1 MRGAAVIQTKGAAGL
16 SPGRHRIPDPNMS
29 NTTLVNLAT
38 VGSDELQTMPVA
50 VFTAGL
56 EQMSADAIV
65 RFRRMR
71 KLSDTHKVALERF
84 LKDHPEKRPQQESP
98 SSTAQSSDK
107 TGDQSRKKSSE
118 ATLWM
123 EMLLRVIAWW
133 EGMDTDDVARAKGI
147 KRRHKKKKAST
158 PPTASAPVSKPAA
171 APAPPPPAPP
181 TRVEFVQMLWGE
193 GFSLPG
199 GKDFAVRLASAA
211 DFTKDGYYLDLAPG
225 LGGGPRA
232 IAKTYGVTVSGIEAD
247 AEFAAAAGA
256 ISDVVGMSG
265 TAPIRAAGSEGLD
278 MEDFE
283 PAGEHAA
290 IFMRETM
297 FAVEERGRM
306 LSTLHKA
313 LSADGSLVLTD
324 FALADDAGDK
334 SALPDSVAHWLSA
347 EACNAYPWTE
357 AEYRAALEA
366 QDYKVERFDDLTA
379 VYLPFIKEGLRRFHD
394 CLQNA
399 KFPPET
405 LTTLM
410 REGNIWLARSQA
422 LETGQLS
429 FVHIHARRISPA
441 LTGEDDLQEPDAAPE
456 DAAENDD

>member
-1 MRGAAVIQTKGAAGL
+1 
-16 SPGRHRIPDPNMS
+16 MS

-71 KLSDTHKVALERF
+71 KLSDTHKVALERY
-84 LKDHPEKRPQQESP
+84 LNDHPEKRPGQEGT
-98 SSTAQSSDK
+98 SSTAQPSDK

-123 EMLLRVIAWW
+123 EMLLRAIAWW

-147 KRRHKKKKAST
+147 KRRRKKKKAAS
-158 PPTASAPVSKPAA
+158 PPAAAAPAPKPAA

-199 GKDFAVRLASAA
+199 GEDFAVRLASAA
-211 DFTKDGYYLDLAPG
+211 DFTKDGHYLDLAPG
-225 LGGGPRA
+225 LGGGTRA
-232 IAKTYGVTVSGIEAD
+232 VAKKYGVTLSGIEAD
-247 AEFAAAAGA
+247 AEFAAAAAA
-256 ISDVVGMSG
+256 ISGVAGMAR
-265 TAPIRAAGSEGLD
+265 TAPVRAAGPEGLD

-283 PAGEHAA
+283 PAGAYAA

-306 LSTLHKA
+306 LATMHKA
-313 LSADGSLVLTD
+313 LSDEGSLVLTD
-324 FALADDAGDK
+324 FVLAGDAGDR
-334 SALPDSVAHWLSA
+334 SAMPGAVTHWLAA
-347 EACNAYPWTE
+347 EASNTYPWTE

-379 VYLPFIKEGLRRFHD
+379 AYLPFIKDGLRRFHD

-429 FVHIHARRISPA
+429 FVHIHARRISPS
-441 LTGEDDLQEPDAAPE
+441 LTGEDDVEEPDAAPE
-456 DAAENDD
+456 HAAENDE